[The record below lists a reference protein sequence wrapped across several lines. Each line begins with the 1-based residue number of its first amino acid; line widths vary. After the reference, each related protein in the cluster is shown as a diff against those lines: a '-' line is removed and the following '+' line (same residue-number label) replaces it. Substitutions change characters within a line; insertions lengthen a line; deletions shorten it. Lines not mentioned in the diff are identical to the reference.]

1 MRKLLLVML
10 LLSFVVSLSLAQTV
24 KLCPKESG
32 ILSLYD
38 FPSHSFYLG
47 TRYPLVDYKGIVYL
61 DCVAITDFSSLN
73 GGLGVSLNVVE
84 TWKMMGLNV
93 YLSDKIN
100 VGCLGGYN
108 VGKEKWYWGPYAGI
122 KLTW

>member
-1 MRKLLLVML
+1 MKKLVVLLFLSIL
-10 LLSFVVSLSLAQTV
+10 LASPLLAEGV
-24 KLCPKESG
+24 KLCPTESG
-32 ILSLYD
+32 ILTLYD
-38 FPSHSFYLG
+38 FPSHSFYFG

-73 GGLGVSLNVVE
+73 GGLGISCDVVK

-93 YLSDKIN
+93 YLSDKVN
-100 VGCLGGYN
+100 VGGLGGYN
-108 VGKEKWYWGPYAGI
+108 LAEERWYYGLYAGI